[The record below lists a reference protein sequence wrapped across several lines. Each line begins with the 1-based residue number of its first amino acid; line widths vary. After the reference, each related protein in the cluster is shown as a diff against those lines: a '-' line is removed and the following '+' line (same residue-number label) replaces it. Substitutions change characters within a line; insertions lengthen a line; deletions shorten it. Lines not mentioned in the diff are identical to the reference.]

1 MEKWFDV
8 PEKEG
13 SSVICSRVRLVRNW
27 REYPFPGKMTK
38 EQSVEMTGRLMN
50 GVKESGAFSGSRSR
64 YLYLDRIP
72 DLERTALLERRAISR
87 GVSKKKAA
95 AGLVLSEDERL
106 GITINGDDHI
116 RIQAVEKG
124 AALTECY
131 RRADQME
138 EELNAM
144 VDQGCT
150 VLDVIVEHPIY
161 GQLTGQL
168 QISNRYDVGQFV
180 QRCRRQEAAPL
191 SQLTE
196 GIHLH
201 TVACPSQEAY
211 GRVKESLSKLGFLLE
226 EK

>member
-1 MEKWFDV
+1 MHTEQ
-8 PEKEG
+8 
-13 SSVICSRVRLVRNW
+13 R
-27 REYPFPGKMTK
+27 REAILQVLREADSPV
-38 EQSVEMTGRLMN
+38 S
-50 GVKESGAFSGSRSR
+50 A
-64 YLYLDRIP
+64 
-72 DLERTALLERRAISR
+72 TALARRFSVSR
-87 GVSKKKAA
+87 QIIVGDIALLRA
-95 AGLVLSEDERL
+95 AGADISATPRGYVILRDRGGLTCTVACQHDAGGMER
-106 GITINGDDHI
+106 
-116 RIQAVEKG
+116 
-124 AALTECY
+124 
-131 RRADQME
+131 
-138 EELNAM
+138 ELNAM

>member
-1 MEKWFDV
+1 MHAQERRQEILKLLHQSAHPISASALAERF
-8 PEKEG
+8 
-13 SSVICSRVRLVRNW
+13 SVTRQVIVGDIALLRSGGADILATPRGYCIQGAAPGLVR
-27 REYPFPGKMTK
+27 R
-38 EQSVEMTGRLMN
+38 V
-50 GVKESGAFSGSRSR
+50 
-64 YLYLDRIP
+64 
-72 DLERTALLERRAISR
+72 
-87 GVSKKKAA
+87 
-95 AGLVLSEDERL
+95 
-106 GITINGDDHI
+106 
-116 RIQAVEKG
+116 AVRH
-124 AALTECY
+124 TPH
-131 RRADQME
+131 RME
-138 EELNAM
+138 TELNIM
-144 VDQGCT
+144 VDNGCT